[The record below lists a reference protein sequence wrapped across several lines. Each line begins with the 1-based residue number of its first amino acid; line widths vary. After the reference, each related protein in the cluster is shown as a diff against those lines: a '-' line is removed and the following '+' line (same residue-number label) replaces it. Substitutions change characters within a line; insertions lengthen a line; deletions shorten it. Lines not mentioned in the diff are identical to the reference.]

1 MVQVVNE
8 PRTDRSR
15 GEIGKPLHANRN
27 WRRRKDQRGR
37 QRWAPWAGSLAGH
50 ALLLGLVVLIGVNLA
65 QERPQAST
73 PLVTAELGEE
83 SSTPML
89 ELALDEQPTAPLE
102 LPPLDPDRYLPS
114 DTTGTLP
121 PNSSPGFDGS
131 AVGLSGS
138 RRGTMGAVVFAGLSG
153 GNAKRIAFV
162 VDASGSM
169 IATFPVITRELA
181 RSIGNLSPLQSYTV
195 VFFQRDEAVSSPPT
209 DRMVPATPEN
219 LRRTME
225 WIQGAVIPSGRSNP
239 LRALK
244 EAMDLE
250 PEVIYLLSSNVTGSG
265 NYAVDLD
272 ALLAQLEALNPPDP
286 DTGQR
291 TVRIQCIQFLD
302 PDPSDALKKI
312 AEIHS
317 GGTDEEAGGFRFL
330 GRSELGLGPGRR

>member
-1 MVQVVNE
+1 MVNE
-8 PRTDRSR
+8 SRTDRPP
-15 GEIGKPLHANRN
+15 GGTGKHPHTTSD
-27 WRRRKDQRGR
+27 WRRRNDARGR
-37 QRWAPWAGSLAGH
+37 RGWLPWAGSLAGH
-50 ALLLGLVVLIGVNLA
+50 AVLLGLVVLIGVNLA
-65 QERPQAST
+65 QERPQPTT

-89 ELALDEQPTAPLE
+89 ELDLKEQPTLPLE

-114 DTTGTLP
+114 DTMGSLP
-121 PNSSPGFDGS
+121 PDRSTGLGG
-131 AVGLSGS
+131 AGAGLSGA
-138 RRGTMGAVVFAGLSG
+138 RRGTMSAVLFAGLSG

-169 IATFPVITRELA
+169 IATFPVVTQELA

-195 VFFQRDEAVSSPPT
+195 VFFQRDEAVGSPPV
-209 DRMVPATPEN
+209 DRMVAANPQN
-219 LRRTME
+219 LQRTME
-225 WIQGAVIPSGRSNP
+225 WIQGEVIPSGRSNP
-239 LRALK
+239 LRALRQ
-244 EAMDLE
+244 AMELD

-265 NYAVDLD
+265 QYAVDLD

-286 DTGQR
+286 ETGLR
-291 TVRIQCIQFLD
+291 AVRINCIQFLD
-302 PDPSDALKKI
+302 PDPIDALRKI